1 MVIPS
6 QKFDIMHVIYKINF
20 SNGKV
25 YIGQTNDFTA
35 RRNQHLSDA
44 KKGEDYKIYR
54 AMRKY
59 NTTKDDFEIIE
70 SDLNSQDLANDR
82 EIYWIAFYDSYHN
95 GYNSTPGGQTGSYCL
110 GEKSHFAKL
119 TEEDVINIR
128 RIRYTKKYQRS
139 EIWELY
145 KERISESAFGKIWNY
160 ESWKHVLPELN
171 SEELRTFY
179 RQLRKNAKG
188 DKNGRSRFTNEEV
201 YELRVLFYVE
211 AMPFQELLEKY
222 GKGVNR
228 TSLQKLLYGK
238 NYKEVA
244 MPEKSEKWRKENK
257 HPLPEEIQE
266 LRNKYSSGIPI
277 KELKTGF
284 FENYTEAAIRN
295 IVTYKT
301 YNNI

>member
-1 MVIPS
+1 
-6 QKFDIMHVIYKINF
+6 MHVIYKINF

-35 RRNQHLSDA
+35 RRNQHLLDA

-145 KERISESAFGKIWNY
+145 KERISESAFGKVWNY
-160 ESWKHVLPELN
+160 ESWKHVLPELD

-238 NYKEVA
+238 NYREVA

-266 LRNKYSSGIPI
+266 LRNKYSSGILI

>member
-1 MVIPS
+1 
-6 QKFDIMHVIYKINF
+6 MHVIYKINF

-44 KKGEDYKIYR
+44 KMNVDYKIYR

-70 SDLNSQDLANDR
+70 SNIDSQDLANER

-119 TEEDVINIR
+119 SEEDVINIR

-145 KERISESAFGKIWNY
+145 KKQISESAFGKVWNY
-160 ESWKHVLPELN
+160 ESWKHILPELN
-171 SEELRTFY
+171 TEELRTFY

-188 DKNGRSRFTNEEV
+188 DKNGRSKFTNEEV
-201 YELRVLFYVE
+201 YELRVLYYVE
-211 AMPFQELLEKY
+211 AIPFQELLEKY

-257 HPLPEEIQE
+257 HPLPKEIKE
-266 LRNKYSSGIPI
+266 LRDKYSSGIPI

-284 FENYTEAAIRN
+284 FENYTEIAIKN

>member
-1 MVIPS
+1 
-6 QKFDIMHVIYKINF
+6 MHVIYKINF

-44 KKGEDYKIYR
+44 KMNVDYKIYR

-70 SDLNSQDLANDR
+70 SNIDSQDLANER

-95 GYNSTPGGQTGSYCL
+95 GYNSTPGGQTGSYYL

-119 TEEDVINIR
+119 SEEDVINIR

-145 KERISESAFGKIWNY
+145 KKQISESAFGKVWNY
-160 ESWKHVLPELN
+160 ESWKHILPELN
-171 SEELRTFY
+171 TEELRTFY

-188 DKNGRSRFTNEEV
+188 DKNGRSKFTNEEV
-201 YELRVLFYVE
+201 YELRVLYYVE
-211 AMPFQELLEKY
+211 AIPFQELLEKY

-257 HPLPEEIQE
+257 HPLPEEIKE
-266 LRNKYSSGIPI
+266 LRDKYSSGIPI

-284 FENYTEAAIRN
+284 FENYTEIAIRN

>member
-1 MVIPS
+1 
-6 QKFDIMHVIYKINF
+6 MHVIYKINF

-25 YIGQTNDFTA
+25 YIGQTNNFTA

-44 KKGEDYKIYR
+44 KMNVDYKIYR

-70 SDLNSQDLANDR
+70 SNIDSQDLANER

-119 TEEDVINIR
+119 SEEDVINIR

-145 KERISESAFGKIWNY
+145 KKQISESAFGKVWNY
-160 ESWKHVLPELN
+160 ESWKHILPELN
-171 SEELRTFY
+171 TEELRTFY

-188 DKNGRSRFTNEEV
+188 DKNGRSKFTNEEV
-201 YELRVLFYVE
+201 YELRVLYYVE
-211 AMPFQELLEKY
+211 AIPFQELLEKY

-257 HPLPEEIQE
+257 HPLPEEIKE
-266 LRNKYSSGIPI
+266 LRDKYSSGIPI

-284 FENYTEAAIRN
+284 FENYTEIAIRN

>member
-1 MVIPS
+1 
-6 QKFDIMHVIYKINF
+6 MHVIYKINF

-44 KKGEDYKIYR
+44 KMNVDYKIYR

-70 SDLNSQDLANDR
+70 SNIDSQDLANER

-119 TEEDVINIR
+119 SEEDVINIR

-145 KERISESAFGKIWNY
+145 KKQISESAFGKVWNY
-160 ESWKHVLPELN
+160 ESWKHILPELN
-171 SEELRTFY
+171 TEELRTFY
-179 RQLRKNAKG
+179 RQLRKNTKG
-188 DKNGRSRFTNEEV
+188 DKNGRSKFTNEEV
-201 YELRVLFYVE
+201 YELRVLYYVE
-211 AMPFQELLEKY
+211 AIPFQELLEKY

-257 HPLPEEIQE
+257 HPLPEEIKE
-266 LRNKYSSGIPI
+266 LRDKYSSGIPI

-284 FENYTEAAIRN
+284 FENYTEIAIRN

>member
-1 MVIPS
+1 
-6 QKFDIMHVIYKINF
+6 MHVIYKINF

-44 KKGEDYKIYR
+44 KMNVDYKIYR

-70 SDLNSQDLANDR
+70 SNVDSQDLANER

-119 TEEDVINIR
+119 SEEDVINIR

-145 KERISESAFGKIWNY
+145 KKQISESAFGKVWNY
-160 ESWKHVLPELN
+160 ESWKHILPELN
-171 SEELRTFY
+171 TEELRTFY

-188 DKNGRSRFTNEEV
+188 DKNGRSKFTNEEV
-201 YELRVLFYVE
+201 YELRVLYYVE
-211 AMPFQELLEKY
+211 AIPFQELLEKY

-257 HPLPEEIQE
+257 HPLPEEIKE
-266 LRNKYSSGIPI
+266 LRDKYSSGIPI

-284 FENYTEAAIRN
+284 FENYTEIAIRN